1 MKKQAKNRIYSF
13 LIGLMITAGVLLLL
27 YPLYTNYMYAKYARE
42 AQEQYQASNEQTDEA
57 SKQAQL
63 ERAREYNASLTTTV
77 LSDPFGG
84 SSDSDDSAIYYDT
97 LNISTVDNIEGVM
110 GFIEIPKIDVNL
122 PVFHGVSDQVLYNGA
137 GHMIGS
143 SLPIGGNGT
152 HAVLT
157 GHTGIPDRK
166 LFTDLTKLETGDEF
180 FITVLG
186 DKMAY
191 QVDSIQVIEPDDIS
205 WFSIDPDKDQ
215 VTLITC
221 TPYGINDHRLLVTG
235 HRVPYTEE
243 SENVSKAI
251 DWYQAAVFVILVLL
265 VLYGIWRWVKKR
277 KQRMSSEKK
286 NR

>member
-1 MKKQAKNRIYSF
+1 
-13 LIGLMITAGVLLLL
+13 
-27 YPLYTNYMYAKYARE
+27 
-42 AQEQYQASNEQTDEA
+42 
-57 SKQAQL
+57 
-63 ERAREYNASLTTTV
+63 
-77 LSDPFGG
+77 
-84 SSDSDDSAIYYDT
+84 
-97 LNISTVDNIEGVM
+97 M